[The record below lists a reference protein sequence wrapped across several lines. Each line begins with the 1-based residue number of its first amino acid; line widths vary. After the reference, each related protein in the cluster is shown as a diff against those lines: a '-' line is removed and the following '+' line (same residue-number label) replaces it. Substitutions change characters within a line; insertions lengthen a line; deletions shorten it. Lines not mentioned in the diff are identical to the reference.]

1 MTDHGPLVDA
11 DFVDMQDVDT
21 ARPYTKAR
29 ARKVTEMIKRD
40 LIGVWQLIAEAYK
53 GRIWIPLGYSNWDEY
68 CTEEFCTSRLR
79 LPREDRAEVVASLR
93 ESGFS
98 VRAIAS
104 ATGIDKNT
112 VQSDL
117 AQVSEIHTPDPVDED
132 ALAEELIAAEPAP
145 IIGTDGKTY
154 RPQRKPAPTPVGR
167 TPAQGSGGGTVS
179 AFTIE
184 RRQPEPKP
192 TRRSDDNEIKFYIQ
206 VHRIRGDLDALMG
219 FAKALD
225 PDAKRRVIDK
235 HTVDLA
241 DCATKLMAINL
252 ELSEP
257 EHAAK
262 LMAIYRELS
271 EAVQE
276 QGPP

>member
-117 AQVSEIHTPDPVDED
+117 AKVSEIHTPKSGDVIDAEVITDPRPVTG
-132 ALAEELIAAEPAP
+132 L
-145 IIGTDGKTY
+145 DGKTY
-154 RPQRKPAPTPVGR
+154 QPKPQRR
-167 TPAQGSGGGTVS
+167 
-179 AFTIE
+179 
-184 RRQPEPKP
+184 
-192 TRRSDDNEIKFYIQ
+192 
-206 VHRIRGDLDALMG
+206 
-219 FAKALD
+219 
-225 PDAKRRVIDK
+225 KRRANDAGEISQESSDRPGATRYSK
-235 HTVDLA
+235 AIQDCSATMVDAYEALTDEQLA
-241 DCATKLMAINL
+241 EALGAAQWL
-252 ELSEP
+252 YELLRGETILRQDRR
-257 EHAAK
+257 A
-262 LMAIYRELS
+262 
-271 EAVQE
+271 
-276 QGPP
+276 